1 MIEYFQLIAKI
12 ANLETGEEQDG
23 HASGADAIAILDGL
37 ITNARAQVARTPTA
51 DAIDNVGLALI
62 KSMSGLIEEAIDS
75 HIYCPSEKIPDDCQY
90 QASVVSAEAYLTA
103 AGNSASAN

>member
-1 MIEYFQLIAKI
+1 MIEYFQLIARI

-37 ITNARAQVARTPTA
+37 IADARSQVARTAAA

-62 KSMSGLIEEAIDS
+62 KSMSGLIEEAIEA
-75 HIYCPSEKIPDDCQY
+75 HIYCPSEKIPDDCRY
-90 QASVVSAEAYLTA
+90 QASVVSAETYLATV
-103 AGNSASAN
+103 GSLDSSS